1 MTTPTYFRLKGE
13 TADLP
18 LMLWPDEEGEFV
30 VQIGRQ
36 RPWTSYGDR
45 PQFAAFVIDTMWLA
59 SPITEAE
66 WHFAMQN
73 IAWPDGTNSK
83 ETA

>member
-1 MTTPTYFRLKGE
+1 MASAVYFRLKGE

-18 LMLWPDEEGEFV
+18 LMLWPDDEGDFII
-30 VQIGRQ
+30 QIGRQ

-45 PQFAAFVIDTMWLA
+45 SEFAAFVIDTMWLA
-59 SPITEAE
+59 TPITEAE
-66 WHFAMQN
+66 WHFAMIN
-73 IAWPDGTNSK
+73 VKWPDGKNSK